1 MCLCHSSQHH
11 RLCYFNLY
19 MTFSCMS
26 ALLPEALQQMNW
38 PSLQQLLLQDTLLL
52 HNISSTLLFPTSK
65 INGKV
70 YAHSNPHSNPSPD
83 QHLPDQHSLHI
94 RQNAGRILLQTHNS
108 IINHGW
114 THNRTSAYVA
124 ETHSHWR
131 AETSLLAIS
140 MTAVCTCLI
149 TIIFMFHVYGW
160 HKNRTEKKFVTVY
173 DGRIGR
179 VDQVHG
185 AQKEIEH
192 T

>member
-1 MCLCHSSQHH
+1 MALEHSLNTTLASKFIFGRMQGVLCSQ
-11 RLCYFNLY
+11 
-19 MTFSCMS
+19 
-26 ALLPEALQQMNW
+26 Q
-38 PSLQQLLLQDTLLL
+38 
-52 HNISSTLLFPTSK
+52 
-65 INGKV
+65 
-70 YAHSNPHSNPSPD
+70 NPFPD

-94 RQNAGRILLQTHNS
+94 RQNAGRILLHNS
-108 IINHGW
+108 IINRGW